1 MNDTLL
7 HQLDPA
13 DPPMSELS
21 ERARADLERIL
32 STGFRPASTPI
43 RRRTPRARVA
53 VGLIAAA
60 ALAVAGVLA
69 PSALRS
75 GDTAFASWTPTAST
89 LSASDEANAGKSCR
103 HELSDADPAA
113 GQTDTALADRRGDWT
128 TVVLSGDTGFSGLC
142 ITDASTGWFRKD
154 MIGSAGV
161 ATGPNPVGARSVV
174 ATDLGTG
181 TMAAGDIS
189 LAAGFAG
196 PQVAGITVDT
206 ESHGVVTA
214 TVAGGR
220 FALWFPGD
228 ELQDRDTVPAEVTYT
243 DGSTATVKLKL

>member
-7 HQLDPA
+7 RQLDPA
-13 DPPMSELS
+13 DSPTAKLS

-32 STGFRPASTPI
+32 STDRRPTATPP
-43 RRRTPRARVA
+43 RRTPRTRVA
-53 VGLIAAA
+53 VGLTAAA

-75 GDTAFASWTPTAST
+75 GDTAFASWSPTASA
-89 LSASDEANAGKSCR
+89 LSATDKAHAGENCR
-103 HELSDADPAA
+103 QELSHADSTA
-113 GQTDTALADRRGDWT
+113 GQAHVAVADRRGDWT
-128 TVVLSGDTGFSGLC
+128 TVVLSGDNGFTGLC

-161 ATGPNPVGARSVV
+161 ATRLAPANARGVV

-189 LAAGFAG
+189 LAAGYAG
-196 PQVAGITVDT
+196 PQVVGITLLT
-206 ESHGVVTA
+206 ESHGVVAA
-214 TVAGGR
+214 TVANGR

-228 ELQDRDTVPAEVTYT
+228 ELENRDMVAVDVTYA
-243 DGSTATVKLKL
+243 DGSTATVKLTL

>member
-1 MNDTLL
+1 MSETLL

-13 DPPMSELS
+13 DSPKAELPD
-21 ERARADLERIL
+21 RARADLEWIL
-32 STGFRPASTPI
+32 STRHGPAMPP
-43 RRRTPRARVA
+43 RRTPRARVA
-53 VGLIAAA
+53 VGLTAAA

-75 GDTAFASWTPTAST
+75 GDTAFASWIPTANT
-89 LSASDEANAGKSCR
+89 LSGTERAQAGESCR
-103 HELSDADPAA
+103 QELSEADPAA
-113 GQTDTALADRRGDWT
+113 GQAHMALGDRRGDWT
-128 TVVLSGDTGFSGLC
+128 TVVLSGDGGFSGLC

-161 ATGPNPVGARSVV
+161 ATGLDPVGARGVV

-196 PQVAGITVDT
+196 PQVAGIALHT

-214 TVAGGR
+214 TIAGGR

-228 ELQDRDTVPAEVTYT
+228 ELENRDTVAVDVTYT
-243 DGSTATVKLKL
+243 DGSTAPVKLEL

>member
-1 MNDTLL
+1 MTDTLL

-13 DPPMSELS
+13 DCPKAELS
-21 ERARADLERIL
+21 DRARADLEWIL
-32 STGFRPASTPI
+32 STDARPTAVPM
-43 RRRTPRARVA
+43 RRAPRVRVA
-53 VGLIAAA
+53 VGLTAAA

-75 GDTAFASWTPTAST
+75 GDTAFATWTPTADT
-89 LSASDEANAGKSCR
+89 LSTTERAQAGESCR
-103 HELSDADPAA
+103 QELSDADPAA
-113 GQTDTALADRRGDWT
+113 GRAHTALADRRGDWT
-128 TVVLSGDTGFSGLC
+128 TVVLSGDSGFSGLC
-142 ITDASTGWFRKD
+142 VTDASTGWFRKD

-161 ATGPNPVGARSVV
+161 ATGLDPVGARGVV

-181 TMAAGDIS
+181 TMGAGDIS

-196 PQVAGITVDT
+196 PQVASITIDT
-206 ESHGVVTA
+206 ESHGVVAA

-228 ELQDRDTVPAEVTYT
+228 ELDDRDTVPVEVTYA
-243 DGSTATVKLKL
+243 DGSADTVKLEL

>member
-21 ERARADLERIL
+21 ERARVDLERIL
-32 STGFRPASTPI
+32 STGFRPASRPI

-75 GDTAFASWTPTAST
+75 GDTAFASWTPTGSP
-89 LSASDEANAGKSCR
+89 LSASEEANAGKSCR

-113 GQTDTALADRRGDWT
+113 GRADTALADRRGDWT
-128 TVVLSGDTGFSGLC
+128 TVVLSGDNGFSGLC

-189 LAAGFAG
+189 LAAGLAG

-228 ELQDRDTVPAEVTYT
+228 ELLDRDTVPAEVTYT
-243 DGSTATVKLKL
+243 DGSTATVKLEL

>member
-13 DPPMSELS
+13 DSPKAELS
-21 ERARADLERIL
+21 QRARADLEWIL
-32 STGFRPASTPI
+32 SMDCGPAAMPM
-43 RRRTPRARVA
+43 RRTPRVRVA
-53 VGLIAAA
+53 VGLTAAA

-75 GDTAFASWTPTAST
+75 GDIAFASWTPTAST
-89 LSASDEANAGKSCR
+89 LSATEGQHAGESCR
-103 HELSDADPAA
+103 QELSDADPAA
-113 GQTDTALADRRGDWT
+113 GQAHMALADRRGDWT
-128 TVVLSGDTGFSGLC
+128 TVVLSGDSGFSGLC

-161 ATGPNPVGARSVV
+161 ATGLDPVGARGVV

-189 LAAGFAG
+189 LTAGFAG
-196 PQVAGITVDT
+196 PQVVGITLDT
-206 ESHGVVTA
+206 EWHGVVAA

-228 ELQDRDTVPAEVTYT
+228 ELDDRDAVPVEVTYA
-243 DGSTATVKLKL
+243 DGSTATVKLEL

>member
-7 HQLDPA
+7 RQLDPA
-13 DPPMSELS
+13 DPPKAKLS
-21 ERARADLERIL
+21 KRARADLEWIL
-32 STGFRPASTPI
+32 STDRRPAATPP
-43 RRRTPRARVA
+43 RRTPRARVA
-53 VGLIAAA
+53 LGLAAA
-60 ALAVAGVLA
+60 AAVAVAVVLA

-89 LSASDEANAGKSCR
+89 LSATEKAHAGENCR
-103 HELSDADPAA
+103 QELSHADSAA
-113 GQTDTALADRRGDWT
+113 GRAPVALADRRGDWT
-128 TVVLSGDTGFSGLC
+128 TVVLSGDNGFTGLC
-142 ITDASTGWFRKD
+142 VTDASTGWFRED

-161 ATGPNPVGARSVV
+161 ATRLHPVGARGVV

-189 LAAGFAG
+189 LAAGYVG
-196 PQVAGITVDT
+196 PHVVGITLDT
-206 ESHGVVTA
+206 ESHGIVAA
-214 TVAGGR
+214 TVASGR

-228 ELQDRDTVPAEVTYT
+228 ELENRDTVPVDVTYA

>member
-7 HQLDPA
+7 RQLDPA
-13 DPPMSELS
+13 DSPKAKLC
-21 ERARADLERIL
+21 ERARADLEWIL
-32 STGFRPASTPI
+32 STDRRPAATPS
-43 RRRTPRARVA
+43 RRTPRTRVA
-53 VGLIAAA
+53 VGLTAAT

-75 GDTAFASWTPTAST
+75 GDTAFASWSPTADP
-89 LSASDEANAGKSCR
+89 LSATERAQAGESCRQELSEAN
-103 HELSDADPAA
+103 PAA
-113 GQTDTALADRRGDWT
+113 GQAHMALGDRRGGWT
-128 TVVLSGDTGFSGLC
+128 TVVLSGHGGFSGLC
-142 ITDASTGWFRKD
+142 ITDTSTGWFRKD

-161 ATGPNPVGARSVV
+161 ATGLDPVAARGVV

-196 PQVAGITVDT
+196 PQVAGIALHT

-214 TVAGGR
+214 TIARGR

-228 ELQDRDTVPAEVTYT
+228 ELENRDLVAVDVSYT
-243 DGSTATVKLKL
+243 DGSTAPVMLEL